1 MASRGGGA
9 AALIVIIVAVLGLT
23 SLAHR
28 KREWVH
34 GGAEV
39 SVSKQLR
46 VADLAHL
53 PDAVAELGGPW
64 DKPPHLPGV
73 TQGLVLRLDWT
84 GPGGGG
90 RYHVIVLDNR
100 ARPPCPLPPFVVWT
114 FDPNGDLLPAETTDW
129 TGAYDTLAEHYL
141 WLVGTASTQDASGD
155 EAPRNRAVAVPAT
168 TSGSVLAIYLVDKGT
183 PPFTD
188 PAAEVLVVL
197 FYVDGSG
204 EVRWA
209 RSV

>member
-9 AALIVIIVAVLGLT
+9 AALIIIVVAVLGLT

-28 KREWVH
+28 KREWTH
-34 GGAEV
+34 GGAAV
-39 SVSKQLR
+39 SVSKDLR
-46 VADLAHL
+46 VADPAHL
-53 PDAVAELGGPW
+53 PEVVAALGGPW

-100 ARPPCPLPPFVVWT
+100 ARPACPVPPFVAWT
-114 FDPNGDLLPAETTDW
+114 FAANGELQPAETTDW
-129 TGAYDTLAEHYL
+129 TGAYDTLAEHYV
-141 WLVGTASTQDASGD
+141 WLVGAVSTQDASGD
-155 EAPRNRAVAVPAT
+155 GAPRNRAVTVPAT
-168 TSGSVLAIYLVDKGT
+168 TSGSLLAIHLVDGDT

-197 FYVDGSG
+197 FYVDDSG